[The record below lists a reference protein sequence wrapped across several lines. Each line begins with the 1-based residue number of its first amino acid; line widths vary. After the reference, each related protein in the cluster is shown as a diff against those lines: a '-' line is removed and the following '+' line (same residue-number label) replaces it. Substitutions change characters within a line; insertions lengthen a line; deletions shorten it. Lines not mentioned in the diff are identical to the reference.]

1 MEKNFGFE
9 NRGWGA
15 GDLVK
20 IDCTG
25 TFGDAGLGL
34 VIAAAH
40 ESDRQGNLFPAFYVY
55 NMSLGLAKK
64 YYSYDLE
71 LISSINA

>member
-1 MEKNFGFE
+1 MEKIFGFK
-9 NRGWGA
+9 NRIWER
-15 GDLVK
+15 GDLVQ

-25 TFGDAGLGL
+25 TFGESGLGV

-71 LISSINA
+71 LVSPLNP

>member
-1 MEKNFGFE
+1 MEKIFGFE
-9 NRGWGA
+9 NRTWER
-15 GDLVK
+15 GDLVQ

-25 TFGDAGLGL
+25 TFGDSGLGV
-34 VIAAAH
+34 VIAAVH

-55 NMSLGLAKK
+55 NMSMGISKK

-71 LISSINA
+71 LISSINS